1 MIQSYLELPVW
12 DAVPHTKCQDP
23 VISCG
28 YQGAGPTPL
37 GFSEESALRNNKIK
51 LFLHT
56 LNGTAPKQPQRDIDT
71 LAEGSKEGRKEER
84 KKEGKK
90 QRRKQFSF
98 VVPQRA
104 LLRKPKTMFYCTFDV
119 GLDPTGPTGI
129 RGNLMPY
136 QRPDALPVQSAVLK
150 NASRGC
156 LRFRCPRSTHGVG

>member
-71 LAEGSKEGRKEER
+71 LAEGSKEGRKKER
-84 KKEGKK
+84 KKERSKEGNNLVLLFLSALSSENP
-90 QRRKQFSF
+90 RPCST
-98 VVPQRA
+98 VPLMWDSTLPA
-104 LLRKPKTMFYCTFDV
+104 LQGFEAT
-119 GLDPTGPTGI
+119 
-129 RGNLMPY
+129 
-136 QRPDALPVQSAVLK
+136 
-150 NASRGC
+150 
-156 LRFRCPRSTHGVG
+156 